1 MNFNLQYPSN
11 LVKIERKKNILH
23 AKISAKKLAKE
34 EAELH
39 SAMPSCLQRVLEGKN
54 LLLWKDLLVKYGY
67 DDLGVVNFM
76 TKGVP
81 LVGMHDTPQCYP
93 ELLRPATMTEED
105 LRRSAIWRRKAM
117 LARVHTCDPAHVK
130 HLLETT
136 EEELSLGFLEGPFF
150 DEKQVTEFLGRD
162 DWSLIR
168 RFVLVQGAEGKLR
181 PIDGCLE
188 AQLNLAYTST
198 SYLKLQDVD
207 YVSGLALKIA
217 SAVSGGRQKSG
228 SGRWLGKYLDGLETD
243 GGLA

>member
-1 MNFNLQYPSN
+1 M
-11 LVKIERKKNILH
+11 
-23 AKISAKKLAKE
+23 
-34 EAELH
+34 
-39 SAMPSCLQRVLEGKN
+39 
-54 LLLWKDLLVKYGY
+54 LVKYGC

-130 HLLETT
+130 HLLETI

-181 PIDGCLE
+181 PIDDCLE
-188 AQLNLAYTST
+188 AQLNFAYTST

-207 YVSGLALKIA
+207 YASGLALKIA

-228 SGRWLGKYLDGLETD
+228 SGRWLGTRLTNRWGSCLTTDIFQSSCSMMNLASHGSMSQIRRCLERRRRYTHSTK
-243 GGLA
+243 